1 MADADAAP
9 TPLPSGRPVR
19 ARPTAEQ
26 RYPKYDLM
34 TCIDLADKV
43 KNKGGNDCSV
53 EQLGAFLGYTNTT
66 GGGFA
71 TKVANARAFGLIETV
86 QGRYR
91 ITPRAETLL
100 YPASEAERQQA
111 LTEAFLDVP
120 MYGRVYEMH
129 RGQRLPEA
137 LGLKNL
143 LHREFQIPVGDQVT
157 LALRVMMDSAE
168 QAGMFQ
174 ATQGQRTKMVLPV
187 IGSASTITER
197 RDTRQSNSGSG
208 GGGGGDD
215 VDHAD
220 RGDRSGRVDQREDGR
235 GLPPVH
241 GALAGLLTLIPAS
254 PGPWSGRDAF
264 DSAWKSTMDVLYP
277 KAAAKSESAEGEAP

>member
-9 TPLPSGRPVR
+9 TALPPGQPVR
-19 ARPTAEQ
+19 PRPTAEQ
-26 RYPKYDLM
+26 RYPKYDLT

-53 EQLGAFLGYTNTT
+53 EHLGAFLGYTNTT

-71 TKVANARAFGLIETV
+71 TKVANARMFGLIETV

-91 ITPRAETLL
+91 ITPRAETIL
-100 YPASEAERQQA
+100 YPASEAERQRA
-111 LTEAFLDVP
+111 LTEAFLNVP
-120 MYGRVYEMH
+120 MYSRVYEMH
-129 RGQRLPEA
+129 RGQRLPAA

-187 IGSASTITER
+187 IGSASTLTER
-197 RDTRQSNSGSG
+197 REIRQNNG
-208 GGGGGDD
+208 GGGGGSGDGGGGD
-215 VDHAD
+215 QAD
-220 RGDRSGRVDQREDGR
+220 RGGRVDHGDGGR
-235 GLPPVH
+235 GAPPVH

-277 KAAAKSESAEGEAP
+277 KAAAKPESVEGEGP